1 MISLSANYIFQYWY
15 ISPIAA
21 LSSFFGP
28 RTKYRWA
35 PLTCIALILLVPAF
49 RPPSHLEIY
58 AITITTVVDVQL
70 IYLTLK
76 DEQTTASGLS
86 SRKPGPA
93 ALFMIAGTITGAA
106 VLFFLGCRIGL
117 IAFVLTA
124 VILSVSLLVL
134 ENSVSEEEEKHLKK
148 AASLKSYL
156 LFPAV
161 FVLTVSS
168 FGLPA
173 LILFH
178 RNAGTHTGHRE
189 SFEFAFRNLF
199 FVTLLAAVLDTLVAI
214 QKFGYSSFPY
224 PALIFASIGAF
235 VGRRIFRFL
244 APAMR
249 SNFVL
254 RLYPFLLLFFSAVS
268 LYYIVTVVI

>member
-49 RPPSHLEIY
+49 RPPSHLGIY

-76 DEQTTASGLS
+76 DEQTAASGLWS
-86 SRKPGPA
+86 GKLGPA
-93 ALFMIAGTITGAA
+93 APFMVAGTITGAA
-106 VLFFLGCRIGL
+106 VLYFLGCRIGL
-117 IAFVLTA
+117 IAFVVTA

-134 ENSVSEEEEKHLKK
+134 EDSGSEEEKHLRK
-148 AASLKSYL
+148 AAGLKSYL

-173 LILFH
+173 LILLH
-178 RNAGTHTGHRE
+178 KNAGTHTRHRE

-199 FVTLLAAVLDTLVAI
+199 FVTLLAAVLDTLVSV

-224 PALIFASIGAF
+224 PALMFASVGAF
-235 VGRRIFRFL
+235 VGRRIFSFL

-249 SNFVL
+249 SSFVL
-254 RLYPFLLLFFSAVS
+254 HLYLFLLLFFSAVS